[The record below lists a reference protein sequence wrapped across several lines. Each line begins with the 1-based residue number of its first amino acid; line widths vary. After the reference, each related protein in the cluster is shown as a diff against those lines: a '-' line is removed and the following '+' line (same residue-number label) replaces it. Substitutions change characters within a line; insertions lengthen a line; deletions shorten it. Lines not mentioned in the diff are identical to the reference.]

1 MKKRL
6 WITTTTATTCLAGAA
21 IFASPAAFAGDGHG
35 HGGQDGRQGGAVA
48 QQDRG
53 DRTGWGDKH
62 GWGDRGDRHGDGRWD
77 GRGDT
82 HGWGDKHGWK
92 DGTDDPAAVPEQP
105 APEQPVVE
113 EPVVAEPVVTEPVSQ
128 VDAAEASILAR
139 TNEVRAAVGAGALT
153 RSAEIDAVAQAWA
166 QHLADTGEFRH
177 NPDFAA
183 QIPAGWTTA
192 GENIALNTTDPAA
205 FATQWENSPPHYAN
219 LVNGAYT
226 TIGIGVVE
234 KDGVFYGVQ
243 VFAGY

>member
-35 HGGQDGRQGGAVA
+35 GQDGRQRGAVA

-53 DRTGWGDKH
+53 EHDG
-62 GWGDRGDRHGDGRWD
+62 RGDRHGDGGWGRWD
-77 GRGDT
+77 GRGGTQGQDDT
-82 HGWGDKHGWK
+82 HRW
-92 DGTDDPAAVPEQP
+92 DGTHRWMDGKDDPAAVPEQP

-113 EPVVAEPVVTEPVSQ
+113 EPVVTEPVVTAPVSQ
-128 VDAAEASILAR
+128 VDAAEDSILAR
-139 TNEVRAAVGAGALT
+139 TNEVRASVGAGALT
-153 RSAEIDAVAQAWA
+153 RSTEIDAVAQAWA
-166 QHLADTGEFRH
+166 QHLADSGEFRH

-205 FATQWENSPPHYAN
+205 FASQWESSPPHYAN
-219 LVNGAYT
+219 LVNGAFT

>member
-21 IFASPAAFAGDGHG
+21 IFASPAAYAGGDHG
-35 HGGQDGRQGGAVA
+35 HDGRGDGRQGGAVA

-53 DRTGWGDKH
+53 DRGE
-62 GWGDRGDRHGDGRWD
+62 RGDRHGRWD
-77 GRGDT
+77 GRGEGRD
-82 HGWGDKHGWK
+82 GWK
-92 DGTDDPAAVPEQP
+92 DGGWKDGKHGEKDGTDPTTV
-105 APEQPVVE
+105 PEQPVVE
-113 EPVVAEPVVTEPVSQ
+113 EPVVEEPVVTEPVSQ
-128 VDAAEASILAR
+128 VDAAEASIVAR
-139 TNEVRAAVGAGALT
+139 TNELRASVGVGALT

-205 FATQWENSPPHYAN
+205 FSTQWENSPPHYAN
-219 LVNGAYT
+219 LVNGAFT
-226 TIGIGVVE
+226 TIGVGVVE